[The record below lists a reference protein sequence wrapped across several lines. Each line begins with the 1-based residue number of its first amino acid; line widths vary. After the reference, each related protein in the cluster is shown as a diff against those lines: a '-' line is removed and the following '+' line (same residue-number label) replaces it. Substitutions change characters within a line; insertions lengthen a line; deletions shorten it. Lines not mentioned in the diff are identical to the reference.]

1 MKRKKREAFIMAA
14 VAGSFVVSM
23 TGPQDIWA
31 LGNNGGRS
39 YKVQTIQDSSTGKT
53 AARGYVPIDYT
64 VSGDVTWCGKW
75 QSASAP
81 AQVYLTAMSADQN
94 TIFGFYSPVSYEHM
108 LDYSNHPE

>member
-53 AARGYVPIDYT
+53 AARGYVDRLYSKWGCDM
-64 VSGDVTWCGKW
+64 VWKVAECFCSGTGLSDCNECG
-75 QSASAP
+75 S
-81 AQVYLTAMSADQN
+81 
-94 TIFGFYSPVSYEHM
+94 EHDIW
-108 LDYSNHPE
+108 LLFTSVL